1 MQNIDESEIGSPNDA
16 EKFQPIR
23 PVADLM
29 VSPNNPPWNG
39 WVAIGYWVLSVIF
52 IIAVPAVFLFPY
64 LISKHLDLTDRAGLN
79 NFIFTD
85 PTAIILQLAPVIL
98 AHVLTIA
105 AGWMIVTRLN
115 KYSFRKTLGWEMD
128 GFRIWHAIAL
138 TVAFYVFGYLMTSAF
153 GKVENDFEKLI
164 TGSRVAVYLVAILAT
179 FTAPLVEEVVYRGV
193 VYSAFQRAFE
203 TPLRDIL
210 SRWLRI
216 FGLLGKLISWLLQL
230 FDPLVGYIEKILR
243 RFALEFAIAFVT
255 LLFTIV
261 HVPQYSMN
269 GVPDYASVITL
280 LVLSLTLTL
289 IRAKTGNLL
298 PCIVLHTVFN
308 GIQSLLLV
316 LEPLL
321 PSTDT
326 ATPDPTGFIHHFL
339 K

>member
-1 MQNIDESEIGSPNDA
+1 VESNTLNETWSPPPPP
-16 EKFQPIR
+16 EKITLP
-23 PVADLM
+23 PLT
-29 VSPNNPPWNG
+29 PNNPPWNG
-39 WVAIGYWVLSVIF
+39 WVAIGFWILSVIF
-52 IIAVPAVFLFPY
+52 IVVVPAVFLFPY
-64 LISKHLDLTDRAGLN
+64 LISKHLDLTDKAGLN
-79 NFIFTD
+79 NFTFTD

-98 AHVLTIA
+98 AHILTIA

-115 KYSFRKTLGWEMD
+115 RYSFRETLGWQMD
-128 GFRIWHAIAL
+128 GFRVWHAIAL
-138 TVAFYVFGYLMTSAF
+138 TVVFYIFGYLMTSAF

-164 TGSRVAVYLVAILAT
+164 SSSRVAVYLVAILAT

-193 VYSAFQRAFE
+193 LYSAFQR
-203 TPLRDIL
+203 T
-210 SRWLRI
+210 
-216 FGLLGKLISWLLQL
+216 FG
-230 FDPLVGYIEKILR
+230 FT
-243 RFALEFAIAFVT
+243 IAVIFVT

-321 PSTDT
+321 QSSDT
-326 ATPDPTGFIHHFL
+326 TTPDPTGFIHHLF